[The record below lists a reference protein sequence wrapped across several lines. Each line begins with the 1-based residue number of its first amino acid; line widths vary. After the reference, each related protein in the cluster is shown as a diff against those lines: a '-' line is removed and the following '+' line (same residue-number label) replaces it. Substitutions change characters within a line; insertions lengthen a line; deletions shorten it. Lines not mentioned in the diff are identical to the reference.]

1 MTTDTAA
8 GTTNWQP
15 TACILCECNCG
26 LEVEVAGRRLA
37 RIRGDKA
44 HPASAGYTC
53 EKPLRLDHYQNAPD
67 RLTSPMRRRA
77 DGTFEAVDW
86 DTALSEIAARL
97 LAVRDAHGGPS
108 IFFYGGGGQGNHLG
122 GVYMRSLMGAL
133 GARYRSNA
141 LAQEKTGEFWVD
153 ARLYR
158 GHTRGDFEHAE
169 VSVFIGKNPW
179 MSHGIPRAR
188 PMLREIAR
196 DPNRTMIVID
206 PRRTE
211 TAELAEH
218 HLALRPGTDAWC
230 LAALC
235 AVIVQEDLMNHQF
248 LAEHANGT
256 DEVITALRAIPA
268 DAYAAHCGLD
278 PSDVRTV
285 ARRIAAA
292 GSVSIFEDLGMQQ
305 APHSTLSSYLDKLLW
320 LLVGSF
326 GTPGGMGMHTD
337 IVPLARTEH
346 EDRDFSPVLGAR
358 IIAGLVPSNVI
369 AEEILTE
376 HPDRYRAMVIQS
388 ANPAHS
394 LADTPSFRRALAALD
409 LVVTVDVAMT
419 ETARLSHYVLPA
431 ATQFE
436 KWECTWFNF
445 EFPHN
450 TFHLRAPVLEPL
462 EGTLVEAEIYA
473 RLVDNLGT
481 LDGVDLTPLAEAA
494 AAGRAEFAA
503 AVEAAIAAEP
513 RIAAVLPIVLYRTLG
528 PALPDGPVPA
538 ALWSIARRAAAAAP
552 DAVRRA
558 GHGQPGDDAAAIGEA
573 LFDAMLA
580 GRHGITFSVDDH
592 ADVWSRVTT
601 PDGRINLVIPE
612 LLEELAGLRTDEG
625 LPDGFPLVLA
635 AGERR
640 AFTANTIIRN
650 PDWRRRDTGGA
661 LRVHPKDAAPLGIGD
676 GDRATLITA
685 GGQAEVLIAHDETM
699 PVGAIALPNGLGL
712 DVLDADGKLHRTGVA
727 PNELTRAEDR
737 DPIAGT
743 PWHKHV
749 PARLEPFPA

>member
-1 MTTDTAA
+1 MTAA
-8 GTTNWQP
+8 WQP

-26 LEVEVAGRRLA
+26 LEIEVQDRRFA

-67 RLTSPMRRRA
+67 RLTSPLRRRP

-86 DTALSEIAARL
+86 DTALSEIAQRL
-97 LAVRDAHGGPS
+97 LAVRDAHGGES
-108 IFFYGGGGQGNHLG
+108 VFFYGGGGQGNHLG
-122 GVYMRSLMGAL
+122 GVYMRALMGAL

-158 GHTRGDFEHAE
+158 AHTRGDFEHAQ

-179 MSHGIPRAR
+179 MSHGMPRAR
-188 PMLREIAR
+188 PTLREIAR

-211 TAELAEH
+211 TAELAEY

-235 AVIVQEDLMNHQF
+235 AVLVQEDLINHQF
-248 LAEHANGT
+248 LDAHTTGAEQVLA
-256 DEVITALRAIPA
+256 ALRAIPVE
-268 DAYAAHCGLD
+268 DYATQCGLD
-278 PSDVRTV
+278 EADVRAA
-285 ARRIAAA
+285 ARCIAAA
-292 GSVSIFEDLGMQQ
+292 ESVSIFEDLGMQQ

-326 GTPGGMGMHTD
+326 GKPGGMGMHTD
-337 IVPLARTEH
+337 VVPLARTEP
-346 EDRDFSPVLGAR
+346 EDRAFSPVVGAR

-369 AEEILTE
+369 AEEILSD
-376 HPDRYRAMVIQS
+376 HPDRYRAMIIQS

-431 ATQFE
+431 ASQYE
-436 KWECTWFNF
+436 KHECTWFNF

-450 TFHLRAPVLEPL
+450 TFHLRAPLLEPL
-462 EGTLVEAEIYA
+462 PGTLPEAEIYA
-473 RLVDNLGT
+473 RLVDHLGT
-481 LDGVDLTPLAEAA
+481 LDGVDLAPLTRAA
-494 AAGRAEFAA
+494 RAGRAEFAA
-503 AVEAAIAAEP
+503 AMATAGKDP
-513 RIAAVLPIVLYRTLG
+513 RVAAVLPVVLYRTLG
-528 PALPDGPVPA
+528 PTLPEGPTPA
-538 ALWSIARRAAAAAP
+538 CLWSIARRAAAAAP

-558 GHGQPGDDAAAIGEA
+558 GHGKPGDDAAAIGEA

-580 GRHGITFSVDDH
+580 GKHGITFSVDDH

-601 PDGRINLVIPE
+601 PDGRIHLVIPE
-612 LLEELAGLRTDEG
+612 LLAELAGLDQDQG

-640 AFTANTIIRN
+640 AFTANTILRN
-650 PDWRRRDTGGA
+650 PQWRRRDAAGA
-661 LRVHPKDAAPLGIGD
+661 LRVHPKDAATLGIGD
-676 GDRATLITA
+676 GDRATLVTA
-685 GGQAEVLIAHDETM
+685 GGRAEVTVAHDETM
-699 PVGAIALPNGLGL
+699 PVGAVALPNGLGL
-712 DVLDADGKLHRTGVA
+712 DVLDADGTLRRTGTA
-727 PNELTRAEDR
+727 PNELTRAADR

-749 PARLEPFPA
+749 PARLEPLPT